1 MRTKPPSLCERIVMC
16 MFYKKTGWHIKP
28 RIFVMLL
35 LLLVAI
41 FSAVFIA
48 FNVFINNYIGETV
61 KSQLSALT
69 TSFSQHNDEL
79 KKQEQSDLPDISSQ
93 AKSKIGTHAE
103 VFVLSSNYEIEKHAE
118 SIDKNELIQMAE
130 VIKDKEISLDKIDR
144 LYIKTDTEDYYISV
158 LKDTKEGHSF
168 FVFFVNV
175 TSIENLVNTI
185 NIALFVILIIMLA
198 ISFFIANLIAN
209 SVTKPVKQL
218 SKFAV
223 QMGKGDFTTKEQSF
237 VDIEFNELSAEM
249 NRSAEKLG
257 KYDTEQRAFFQNVS
271 HELRTPLMAI
281 KCHAEGIEQNLMDR
295 EKSSRIIITET
306 DRLSEMV
313 DDLLY
318 ISRIETEQK
327 SEMQENDLRETL
339 SFCAERLKPVAEQN
353 GKNFVFDFDENP
365 VIFKYNE
372 KHMTRAFTNLIAN
385 ALRYAKLTITLEC
398 KDTGDS
404 IIVSLI
410 DDGNGISE
418 NDLPHI
424 FERFYKGKDG
434 KYGIGLS
441 IVKLVAELHNG
452 EVFAISD
459 EQTIFKIIFPS

>member
-1 MRTKPPSLCERIVMC
+1 
-16 MFYKKTGWHIKP
+16 MFSKKTGWHIKP
-28 RIFVMLL
+28 RIFFMFL

-69 TSFSQHNDEL
+69 SSFSQHDDEL

-103 VFVLSSNYEIEKHAE
+103 VFVLSSNYEIEKHDE
-118 SIDKNELIQMAE
+118 SIDENELIQIAE
-130 VIKDKEISLDKIDR
+130 VIKSREMSLDEIDK
-144 LYIKTDTEDYYISV
+144 LYIRTDAEDYYISV

-175 TSIENLVNTI
+175 TSIENLVDTI

-198 ISFFIANLIAN
+198 IGFLIANMIAN

-218 SKFAV
+218 SEFAT
-223 QMGKGDFTTKEQSF
+223 QIGKGDFTTKKQSF

-249 NRSAEKLG
+249 NKSAEKLE
-257 KYDTEQRAFFQNVS
+257 KYDAEQRAFFQNVS
-271 HELRTPLMAI
+271 HELRTPLMSI
-281 KCHAEGIEQNLMDR
+281 KCHAEGIEQSLMDK
-295 EKSSRIIITET
+295 ENGVRIIISET
-306 DRLSEMV
+306 DRLSELV

-318 ISRIETEQK
+318 ISRIEAEQK
-327 SEMQENDLRETL
+327 PEMQENDLRETL
-339 SFCAERLKPVAEQN
+339 SFCAETLKPIADKGN
-353 GKNFVFDFDENP
+353 IKFTFDFDDAP
-365 VIFKYNE
+365 VMLRYNE
-372 KHMTRAFTNLIAN
+372 KHMTRAFLNLIAN
-385 ALRYAKLTITLEC
+385 ALRYAKSTITLEC
-398 KDTGDS
+398 KTVGET
-404 IIVSLI
+404 VATTVI
-410 DDGNGISE
+410 DDGNGISKA
-418 NDLPHI
+418 DLPHI

-441 IVKLVAELHNG
+441 IVKLVVGLHDGEISVNSNELT
-452 EVFAISD
+452 S
-459 EQTIFKIIFPS
+459 FKMTFSK